1 MKTQII
7 LLIVFLVFVI
17 SSMGLF
23 SHAFAQSMNMSMSD
37 QNMGS
42 MAMSQ
47 MTYDVMAADKNYQ
60 VSITSNG
67 KLPASVHF
75 NQDMKSVIFDVSG
88 LTSTNLIHYEVR
100 IPNELLNGNF
110 TVMLGNSQVKSVPES
125 NDTFTTFHIN
135 VPASFVKSNNIG
147 DSSTLTIMGTKAI
160 PEFPIGTT
168 LAMLTS
174 MILAITLIKTK
185 TRLRLQTV

>member
-1 MKTQII
+1 MKSLQIFP
-7 LLIVFLVFVI
+7 IVFLIGAV
-17 SSMGLF
+17 SSMGMF
-23 SHAFAQSMNMSMSD
+23 GYVFAQSMNMNMSH
-37 QNMGS
+37 QNIENIT
-42 MAMSQ
+42 MSQ
-47 MTYDVMAADKNYQ
+47 MTYNIMTAGKNYQ

-147 DSSTLTIMGTKAI
+147 DSSIMTIMSTNVI
-160 PEFPIGTT
+160 PEFPIGVTI
-168 LAMLTS
+168 AVNIA
-174 MILAITLIKTK
+174 MILTITLIKTN
-185 TRLRLQTV
+185 TRLRL